1 MRYNCYEKIREM
13 PGNCKKIV
21 RDTFKEK
28 VVSKIFQNF
37 EKSLGYDNHLGE
49 NLAKNNL
56 AIKYFMGKNFLI
68 YQNKTTEIY
77 IWRKE

>member
-1 MRYNCYEKIREM
+1 MRCNHYEKIQEI

-56 AIKYFMGKNFLI
+56 AIKYFIGKDFLI